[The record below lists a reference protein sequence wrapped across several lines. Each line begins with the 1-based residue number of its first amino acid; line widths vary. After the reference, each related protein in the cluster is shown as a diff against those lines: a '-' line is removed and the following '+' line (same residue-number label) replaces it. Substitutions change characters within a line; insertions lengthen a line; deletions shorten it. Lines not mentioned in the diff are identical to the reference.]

1 VSLLLDCGFGSFESL
16 ARLRPAAQL
25 DAIIVSH
32 AHRDHVADLEAFL
45 SAPSWWRTA
54 PRLMAAPAT
63 VDALAFDPVTMGVTL
78 LDFVGDG
85 RRVAGN
91 GYVAEFSSTRHH
103 IPTLG
108 VQVTMGGS
116 RVVYS
121 ADTGPGW
128 SYPMTFRGADVAIV
142 ECTLETRDDSSPPD
156 HLDAREVADLVGGMA
171 PLSTL
176 ITHVPPS
183 ENGDR
188 RRELIERYAPE
199 TQVLLARTALTL
211 EIGRDRPL

>member
-1 VSLLLDCGFGSFESL
+1 
-16 ARLRPAAQL
+16 
-25 DAIIVSH
+25 
-32 AHRDHVADLEAFL
+32 
-45 SAPSWWRTA
+45 
-54 PRLMAAPAT
+54 MAAPAT
-63 VDALAFDPVTMGVTL
+63 VDALAFDPVSTGLTL

-85 RRVAGN
+85 IRVAGN
-91 GYVAEFSSTRHH
+91 GFVAEFSSTRHH

-108 VQVTMGGS
+108 VQVTIGGS

-128 SYPMTFRGADVAIV
+128 PYPTAFRLADVAIV
-142 ECTLETRDDSSPPD
+142 ECTLETRDETSPPD
-156 HLDAREVADLVGGMA
+156 HLDAREVADLVGEMA

-183 ENGDR
+183 ENSDR
-188 RRELIERYAPE
+188 RRELVAQYAPE
-199 TQVLLARTALTL
+199 TQILLARTGLTM

>member
-1 VSLLLDCGFGSFESL
+1 
-16 ARLRPAAQL
+16 
-25 DAIIVSH
+25 
-32 AHRDHVADLEAFL
+32 
-45 SAPSWWRTA
+45 
-54 PRLMAAPAT
+54 MAASAT

-85 RRVAGN
+85 MRVAGN

-108 VQVTMGGS
+108 AQVTMGGS

-128 SYPMTFRGADVAIV
+128 LFPTTFHEADAAIV
-142 ECTLETRDDSSPPD
+142 ECTLETRDESSLPD
-156 HLDAREVADLVGGMA
+156 HLDAREAADLVSEMA
-171 PLSTL
+171 PLSAL

-183 ENGDR
+183 EHGDR
-188 RRELIERYAPE
+188 RRDLIEQYAPE
-199 TQVLLARTALTL
+199 TQILLARTGLTL
-211 EIGRDRPL
+211 EIGRDRAL